1 MASIDRRTFLWTTSA
16 MAAGAA
22 APDFATA
29 TESNTIKA
37 TTDQSPTSTPE
48 VTKILARY
56 IVSASYENL
65 PEKVRKEG
73 VRTLLNWVGVAV
85 GGSRHET
92 VNIAVGALEPFS
104 GPAQATIL
112 GRRERFD
119 VMNAAFVN
127 GVSSH
132 IFDYDDTHL
141 KTIIH
146 PAGPVA
152 SAILALT
159 EYHPVNGTDFLNAL
173 VLVPR
178 CSGGRRGAATDRFPR
193 LGAAIEHP

>member
-1 MASIDRRTFLWTTSA
+1 L
-16 MAAGAA
+16 AAGRV
-22 APDFATA
+22 
-29 TESNTIKA
+29 
-37 TTDQSPTSTPE
+37 SPVSPE
-48 VTKILARY
+48 T
-56 IVSASYENL
+56 
-65 PEKVRKEG
+65 VRKEG

-92 VNIAVGALEPFS
+92 VNIAVDALAPFS

-112 GRRERFD
+112 GRRERFE

-146 PAGPVA
+146 PAGPVV

-173 VLVPR
+173 VLGVETECRIGNAVYPDHYDR
-178 CSGGRRGAATDRFPR
+178 GWHITGTAGVFGAAAGAGKL
-193 LGAAIEHP
+193 LGLSEQQMVWALGLAASQPVG